1 MKINGF
7 TKIKNYLITSSE
19 LDAVE
24 FRILA
29 YLISIQREDM
39 CFPSTSTIAT
49 NLGVS
54 QRTVFQKLDALEQK
68 QFILKENRTI
78 GTGKKTSNQY
88 LINEDAISQ
97 KIEETTNT
105 QITEKATS
113 DITPDQL
120 RLSEYDWLE
129 EEL

>member
-1 MKINGF
+1 MKTNGF

-19 LDAVE
+19 LDAIE
-24 FRILA
+24 FRILV
-29 YLISIQREDM
+29 YLISISRKDM
-39 CFPSTSTIAT
+39 SFPSLNTIAD

-54 QRTVFQKLDALEQK
+54 RRIVINKLKSLEEK
-68 QFILKENRTI
+68 NFILRENRVK
-78 GTGKKTSNQY
+78 GTGKKISNQY

-105 QITEKATS
+105 QVTDETTS

-120 RLSEYDWLE
+120 MLSEYNWLE

>member
-29 YLISIQREDM
+29 YLISIQRKDM

-54 QRTVFQKLDALEQK
+54 QRTVFQKLDSLEQK

-97 KIEETTNT
+97 KIEETTNA
-105 QITEKATS
+105 QITDEATS

-120 RLSEYDWLE
+120 MLSEYDWLE